1 METHLQLASRH
12 HNPSRSQ
19 GRLLLIL
26 MGLVKIRA
34 FDINLDEQ
42 AVTVSHAESLYIES
56 ALNELA
62 KINDKMAGWLVK
74 K

>member
-1 METHLQLASRH
+1 
-12 HNPSRSQ
+12 
-19 GRLLLIL
+19 